1 MPDDIPEH
9 QLVELLRWIA
19 KADPSPWYPAAHA
32 RTNGVDRD
40 SLDEPLNQLRGAGL
54 VRMTD
59 WQAGVGQGYQ
69 VTMEGRRVIA
79 RPELI
84 SKRRPPE
91 STIGED
97 VTVSKSDVP
106 VTRLL
111 VAAQAGVFVLGLIQ
125 VIEKSGAIN
134 QYLTDGRGLP
144 RGTGQLIETLGIWR
158 LGLQQG
164 AWWTLLTYALVHA
177 GVPHLGMNLL
187 GLLFDGRQA
196 EMMYGRWR
204 FLYLYLIAVFAGG
217 IGAVLSTQHGLTVGS
232 SGGWCGV
239 VAAEI
244 VWVLLDRHL
253 LTAAD
258 RQRWKTNFGRV
269 IILMVAISL
278 LPGVSWGGHLGGAI
292 GGGIAGWLLLQLH
305 SPRQAVRWISAIG
318 LGLLPFA
325 TGLGL
330 WYWLR

>member
-1 MPDDIPEH
+1 MPDAIAET
-9 QLVELLRWIA
+9 QLIELLKSIGA
-19 KADPSPWYPAAHA
+19 KEPEPWYPAAHA
-32 RTNGVDRD
+32 RATGTNRD
-40 SLDEPLNQLRGAGL
+40 SLDAPLNELRSAGL

-59 WQAGVGQGYQ
+59 WQSGVGQGYH
-69 VTMEGRRVIA
+69 VTVEGRRVMA

-84 SKRRPPE
+84 TKRRPIEPIVE
-91 STIGED
+91 QPVRTPQH
-97 VTVSKSDVP
+97 DVP

-111 VAAQAGVFVLGLIQ
+111 VIAQAGAFLLGLIQ
-125 VIEKSGAIN
+125 VIEKSGSIN

-144 RGTGQLIETLGIWR
+144 LGMGQLIETLGVSR
-158 LGLQQG
+158 VALHQG

-196 EMMYGRWR
+196 EVMYGWWK
-204 FLYLYLIAVFAGG
+204 FLVLYLISVFAGG
-217 IGAVLSTQHGLTVGS
+217 IVAVLSSPHGLTVGS

-239 VAAEI
+239 VAAET

-258 RQRWKTNFGRV
+258 RQRWMTNFGRV
-269 IILMVAISL
+269 VILMVAISL
-278 LPGVSWGGHLGGAI
+278 VPGVSWGGHLGGAI
-292 GGGIAGWLLLQLH
+292 GGGISAWLLLQLN
-305 SPRQAVRWISAIG
+305 SRQQIVRLMSIIG
-318 LGLLPFA
+318 LVLLPLA
-325 TGLGL
+325 AGLGL